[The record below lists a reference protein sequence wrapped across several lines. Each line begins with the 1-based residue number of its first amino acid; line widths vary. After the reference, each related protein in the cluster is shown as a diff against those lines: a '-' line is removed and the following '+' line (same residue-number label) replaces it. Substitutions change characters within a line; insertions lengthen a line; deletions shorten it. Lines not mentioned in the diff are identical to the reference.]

1 MNFVLFFCCRPR
13 DRQQFHRS
21 SSPFSV
27 QIRRGLEFI
36 LESKLTVVR
45 SCVMESLPRSLKDP
59 LLDEGAG
66 AGVDH
71 SPPPA
76 RKSKWLWLQQT
87 WILTL
92 YCFVSAIQALLWMT
106 YSSVDPEIAYGYLG
120 LGTNTTDNAT
130 REQLTTW
137 IINEGPIGYIF
148 TVFTV
153 PVLLLH
159 PQGLRYAMLLAGF
172 MPLLAAV
179 LRMIPAWVSPSEDGR
194 TPYLWLVFVAQAI
207 NAMAAPY
214 TQSLPTHVS
223 QTWFGVNWRAFATSV
238 GRVSNAGGRSI
249 GYFIGPALAHS
260 GKLDSLM
267 YVELGTAAAIFVA
280 VVAYFPA
287 TPRYPPTRSADAL
300 RASTLA
306 KGPATKATNE
316 SQRQVERIEQDSNNG
331 RRICRELGTVV
342 CSKSRTILLLVGF
355 GVQMGA
361 YGAWSGV
368 LLPVLTTSGMD
379 SQEASDI
386 GAYNTLAGVVGGVA
400 IGLVVAMPQIATRLR
415 VTLVLLSLA
424 GAATFALVLLAL
436 PPLDVIHLSKT
447 TIVLLC
453 TLGGL
458 FRGMLDPLFFE
469 LATEIS
475 YPSSPA
481 VVGGVLTVWT
491 HVVMVIVLSLPSG
504 PVNEIAMY
512 LMPVAL
518 VLTAIMVCLVKDKYH
533 RRTFDTA
540 GHATTNLE
548 HPQLE

>member
-1 MNFVLFFCCRPR
+1 MEAQPR
-13 DRQQFHRS
+13 
-21 SSPFSV
+21 
-27 QIRRGLEFI
+27 L
-36 LESKLTVVR
+36 
-45 SCVMESLPRSLKDP
+45 LKDP
-59 LLDEGAG
+59 LMDAG
-66 AGVDH
+66 LEADVEPSE
-71 SPPPA
+71 SPAP
-76 RKSKWLWLQQT
+76 KSKCLWLQQT
-87 WILTL
+87 WILTM

-106 YSSVDPEIAYGYLG
+106 YSSVDPDIAYGYLG
-120 LGTNTTDNAT
+120 LGTNATDNAT

-137 IINEGPIGYIF
+137 IVNEGPIGYIF

-159 PQGLRYAMLLAGF
+159 PQGLRYAMLLAGC

-179 LRMIPAWVSPSEDGR
+179 LRMIPAWVSPSEGDGR

-280 VVAYFPA
+280 VAAYFPA
-287 TPRYPPTRSADAL
+287 APRYPPTRSADAL
-300 RASTLA
+300 RASTLS
-306 KGPATKATNE
+306 KGPMAKATAATNNE
-316 SQRQVERIEQDSNNG
+316 SPGHQVERNETGRRNNG
-331 RRICRELGTVV
+331 RRICQELGTVV

-379 SQEASDI
+379 PQEASDI

-424 GAATFALVLLAL
+424 GAATFTVVLLAL
-436 PPLDVIHLSKT
+436 PPLDVVHLSKT
-447 TIVLLC
+447 SIVLLC

-504 PVNEIAMY
+504 PVNDIAMY

-518 VLTAIMVCLVKDKYH
+518 VLTATMVCLVKDKYH
-533 RRTFDTA
+533 RRTFDTTTT
-540 GHATTNLE
+540 ATTTHLG
-548 HPQLE
+548 HQQLE